1 MMHGSHIPKAVTAL
15 ERAPPEISRNSIRMY
30 SQADHSVRVGVIVGS
45 RFTLARRA
53 FLYLAFTLSVGAA
66 GAYAVTLVHRS
77 RKVYSFL
84 KSRDHRGL
92 RGRLHRYDPELGY
105 SAVPGAS
112 GLQLLPGGSPLPVSY
127 DREGLR
133 VPVGREARVPH
144 KRPFTLTLGCS
155 FTFGDATLAEDTYP
169 EVLARRLDGTAL
181 NAGMSGYGLAQMLV
195 LARRLI
201 PRYQPDVVVIQ
212 FSPWLARRAMSGFA
226 NVTFGVAPVPY
237 LTQDPEGRVTV
248 VPPAFPAT
256 LFDLPFAS
264 FDRPDRGPGEF
275 LSFFFAAGAPL
286 FVHDDVQT
294 LRHRLRR
301 RAGRFPLPAPEPER
315 LNRAVYG
322 EIVRLAHEQGA
333 RPVIVRLSHPL
344 ERHHQAMRELAPDVL
359 LVDAQTALDSHATDY
374 DDYQRQFAHWAGSPP
389 ALVDPH
395 PNAQAHLIIARQIAR
410 ALQGSPAAHR

>member
-1 MMHGSHIPKAVTAL
+1 M
-15 ERAPPEISRNSIRMY
+15 
-30 SQADHSVRVGVIVGS
+30 GS
-45 RFTLARRA
+45 RLTLARRT
-53 FLYLAFTLSVGAA
+53 FLYLAFTLSVGSA

-84 KSRDHRGL
+84 KSDDHRGL
-92 RGRLHRYDPELGY
+92 RGRLHRFDPELGY
-105 SAVPGAS
+105 SARPGAVGFQLVPGS
-112 GLQLLPGGSPLPVSY
+112 TPLPVSY

-133 VPVGREARVPH
+133 VAQGHEARVPH
-144 KRPFTLTLGCS
+144 KRPFVLTLGCS
-155 FTFGDATLAEDTYP
+155 FTFGDATLAEDTYA

-181 NAGMSGYGLAQMLV
+181 NAGKSGYGLAQMLV

-237 LTQDPEGRVTV
+237 LTQDDDGRVAV
-248 VPPAFPAT
+248 VPPAFAAT

-286 FVHDDVQT
+286 YVHDDVQT
-294 LRHRLRR
+294 LRYRLRR
-301 RAGRFPLPAPEPER
+301 GAGPFPLPASDPER

-322 EIVRLAHEQGA
+322 EIVRLARGQGA
-333 RPVIVRLSHPL
+333 RPVIVRLSHAL
-344 ERHHQAMRELAPDVL
+344 EIHHQPMRELSSDAL
-359 LVDAQTALDSHATDY
+359 LVDAQAALDAHATDY
-374 DDYQRQFAHWAGSPP
+374 EDYQRRFAHWGGSTPT
-389 ALVDPH
+389 LVDPH
-395 PNAQAHLIIARQIAR
+395 PNAAAHLIIARQIAR
-410 ALQGSPAAHR
+410 ALQRPEAVRP